1 MTKLG
6 SSRLRKIVF
15 DDELG
20 EDLSATE
27 KRQILKLKKKLEA
40 NTSISSHFVEETGQS
55 ERKEGDYRIQ
65 SERKRR
71 L

>member
-1 MTKLG
+1 MK
-6 SSRLRKIVF
+6 KIVF

-20 EDLSATE
+20 EDLSASE

-40 NTSISSHFVEETGQS
+40 ITSISSHFVEETGQT
-55 ERKEGDYRIQ
+55 ERKEGDFRLQ
-65 SERKRR
+65 SERERC